1 MRVPHLAARAGRQ
14 PRSCAAAF
22 HPRPG
27 LATYSLVTVPSPEGA
42 LPTGVDPEGALQD
55 PDLVRAIAE
64 GSTEA
69 LGSLYDRHG
78 SAVMGL
84 CLRILGTRADAEEV
98 LSDVF
103 LQAWEQAERYE
114 PSRGNVAGWLLNL
127 ARSRAIDRLRA
138 VGRRE
143 KVVASTDD
151 PAGAADRASAGSA
164 PRGGEGPFRDAA
176 LGEQRARV
184 EAALGALDPAQRRAV
199 EMSFYE
205 DLSHSEI
212 AQRLGEPLGTV
223 KSRIR
228 QGLIRLREGL
238 RSQYGPEAH
247 A

>member
-1 MRVPHLAARAGRQ
+1 MMRTRHGAARREEPPG
-14 PRSCAAAF
+14 SLS
-22 HPRPG
+22 HPNPV
-27 LATYSLVTVPSPEGA
+27 LATYSLVTVPLPEGA
-42 LPTGVDPEGALQD
+42 LPTGVNPEGVFED

-69 LGSLYDRHG
+69 LGALYDRHG

-84 CLRILGTRADAEEV
+84 CLRILGVRADAEEV

-103 LQAWEQAERYE
+103 LQVWEQAERYE
-114 PSRGNVAGWLLNL
+114 PSRGNVVGWLLTV
-127 ARSRAIDRLRA
+127 ARSRAIDRLRS

-143 KVVASTDD
+143 RVVRGTDD
-151 PAGAADRASAGSA
+151 PAGAADRAAFGNC
-164 PRGGEGPFRDAA
+164 PRGSEGPFRDAA

-199 EMSFYE
+199 ELSFFE

>member
-1 MRVPHLAARAGRQ
+1 MWRRTAPRRRDPGPAGF
-14 PRSCAAAF
+14 S
-22 HPRPG
+22 HPVAG
-27 LATYSLVTVPSPEGA
+27 LATYSLVTVPFPEGA
-42 LPTGVDPEGALQD
+42 LPTGMDPGGVFED
-55 PDLVRAIAE
+55 SDLVRAIAD
-64 GSTEA
+64 GSTDA

-84 CLRILGTRADAEEV
+84 CLRILGVRADAEEV

-103 LQAWEQAERYE
+103 LQVWEQAERYE
-114 PSRGNVAGWLLNL
+114 PSRGNVAAWLLTL

-143 KVVASTDD
+143 RVVAATDD
-151 PAGAADRASAGSA
+151 PAGAADRSASGN
-164 PRGGEGPFRDAA
+164 PRGGEEGPFREAA

-199 EMSFYE
+199 ELSFFE